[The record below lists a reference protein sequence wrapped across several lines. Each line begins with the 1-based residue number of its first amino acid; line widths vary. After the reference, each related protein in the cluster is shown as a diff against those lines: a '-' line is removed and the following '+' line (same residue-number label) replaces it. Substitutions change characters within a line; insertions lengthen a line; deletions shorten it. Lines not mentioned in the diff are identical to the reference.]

1 MKRALVLAVG
11 LASLLAIVAAGCGG
25 GGGSDKLTK
34 EEYASKLNA
43 ICDEYNAKQKE
54 IGDPESL
61 SDIGDKGPKI
71 VDEFENAIDKAKN
84 LNPPDEIAD
93 QVNRFISLA
102 EQQRDLLN
110 DLIDAAKDNDTA
122 KVQEIGSKIEPLSTE
137 GDQISNDLG
146 APACA
151 A

>member
-1 MKRALVLAVG
+1 MKKALVLAVG
-11 LASLLAIVAAGCGG
+11 LAALLAVVAAGCGG
-25 GGGSDKLTK
+25 GGGGGTLTK

-43 ICDEYNAKQKE
+43 ICEEYNAKQEE
-54 IGDPESL
+54 IGEPQSL
-61 SDIGDKGPKI
+61 ADIGELGPKI
-71 VDEFENAIDKAKN
+71 VDAFDSAIDKAKD

-93 QVNRFISLA
+93 QASRFISLG

-137 GDQISNDLG
+137 SDQVANELG

-151 A
+151 E

>member
-1 MKRALVLAVG
+1 MKKALVLAAG
-11 LASLLAIVAAGCGG
+11 LVSLLAIVAAGCGG
-25 GGGSDKLTK
+25 GGGGGALTK

-43 ICDEYNAKQKE
+43 ICEEYNAKQEE
-54 IGDPESL
+54 IGEPQSI
-61 SDIGDKGPKI
+61 SDIGDLGPKI
-71 VDEFENAIDKAKN
+71 VDEFDKALDKAKD
-84 LNPPDEIAD
+84 LNAPDEIAD
-93 QVNRFISLA
+93 QASRFIELG

-137 GDQISNDLG
+137 SDQLSNDLG

-151 A
+151 E